1 MSKSSRRIFPRS
13 FKLLAVRRMEGGTN
27 ISQLAR
33 ELKVRPHMLYAW
45 RDKVRAHG
53 PKGLRNPGRPGRTEL
68 DRPSEEANEEAL
80 ERSTTG
86 PPMDLASAR
95 RRIAELERKIG
106 QQQVDL
112 DFFRQALRQVRDA
125 RQPNGGRGG
134 LGSMRSSKR

>member
-13 FKLLAVRRMEGGTN
+13 FKLMAVRRMEGGTN
-27 ISQLAR
+27 VSQLAR

-45 RDKVRAHG
+45 REKVRAHG
-53 PKGLRNPGRPGRTEL
+53 AKGLRNPGRPGRTEF
-68 DRPSEEANEEAL
+68 DRPSEEAL

-112 DFFRQALRQVRDA
+112 DFFRQALRQQARDA

-134 LGSMRSSKR
+134 LGSTRSSKR

>member
-13 FKLLAVRRMEGGTN
+13 FKLMAVRRMEAGTN
-27 ISQLAR
+27 VSQLAR

-53 PKGLRNPGRPGRTEL
+53 PKGLRNPGRPGRAEL
-68 DRPSEEANEEAL
+68 DRSSEVTIEEGLVQSAA
-80 ERSTTG
+80 G

-106 QQQVDL
+106 RQQVDL

-125 RQPNGGRGG
+125 RQLSGGRGG
-134 LGSMRSSKR
+134 LGSTQSSKR

>member
-1 MSKSSRRIFPRS
+1 MSKSSRRVFPRS

-27 ISQLAR
+27 VTQLAG

-45 RDKVRAHG
+45 REKVRAHG
-53 PKGLRNPGRPGRTEL
+53 PKGLRNPGRPGRAEL
-68 DRPSEEANEEAL
+68 YRSSEVVTEEARVQSAV
-80 ERSTTG
+80 G
-86 PPMDLASAR
+86 PPMDMASAR

-125 RQPNGGRGG
+125 RQPSGGRGE
-134 LGSMRSSKR
+134 LGSTRSSKR

>member
-1 MSKSSRRIFPRS
+1 MSKSLRRVFPRS
-13 FKLLAVRRMEGGTN
+13 LKLLAVRRMEAGTN

-68 DRPSEEANEEAL
+68 DRPSEVASEEAL

-86 PPMDLASAR
+86 PPMDLALAQQ
-95 RRIAELERKIG
+95 RIAELERKIG

-125 RQPNGGRGG
+125 RQPSGGRGG
-134 LGSMRSSKR
+134 LGSTRSSKR